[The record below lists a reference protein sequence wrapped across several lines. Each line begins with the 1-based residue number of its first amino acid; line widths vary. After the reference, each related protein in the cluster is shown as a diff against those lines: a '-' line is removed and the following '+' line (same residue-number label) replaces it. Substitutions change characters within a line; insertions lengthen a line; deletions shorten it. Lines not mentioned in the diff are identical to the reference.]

1 MDKSIYRKPL
11 LALAFIIA
19 FLAVA
24 VRLTANAAAQ
34 EVAYCKHGQTGEVI
48 VIEANYACPY
58 GYYRI

>member
-1 MDKSIYRKPL
+1 MKLITIERIIYSLAAIFCLVMMLITGARDL
-11 LALAFIIA
+11 L
-19 FLAVA
+19 
-24 VRLTANAAAQ
+24 AQ